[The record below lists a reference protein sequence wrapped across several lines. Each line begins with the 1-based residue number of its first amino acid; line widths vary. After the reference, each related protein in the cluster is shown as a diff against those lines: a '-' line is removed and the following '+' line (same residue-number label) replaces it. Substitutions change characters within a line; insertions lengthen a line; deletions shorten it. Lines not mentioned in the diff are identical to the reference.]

1 MPIYNLLFIE
11 KDKIYYDLVTNYE
24 SNKSFKHFH
33 AKDGTDAETQIEQ
46 NNINIIVVNND
57 YESDTKNGETLA
69 EKLLKKF
76 KEEEDLPFL
85 IAYTSHV
92 IAKNRWLGKF
102 ADAVFLSDAIDNDS
116 LYSQIN
122 ALTRRQE
129 GLNHKSKDSGLI
141 TRSAESSRPEY
152 FFNKKR
158 FFETDLNS
166 NPDIFLKYLI
176 KHKGSKVLPHDI
188 HKKNSEFSTEYS
200 CKNSAAK
207 AKIDLKKAIRKEF
220 GEEYE
225 KIFSKNVL
233 MTDGSGYI
241 YNNKF
246 TAVDLANE
254 VDLLKDKYKAEKAL
268 STSKNTKN

>member
-33 AKDGTDAETQIEQ
+33 AKDGTDAETKIEQ

-57 YESDTKNGETLA
+57 YESDTENGETLA

-122 ALTRRQE
+122 ALTRRKE
-129 GLNHKSKDSGLI
+129 GRDHKSKDSGLI
-141 TRSAESSRPEY
+141 TRSAESGRPEY

-158 FFETDLNS
+158 FFETGLNS
-166 NPDIFLKYLI
+166 NSDIFLKYLI
-176 KHKGSKVLPHDI
+176 KHKGSEVSPELIHTDAGFASASNYPNAASKVKSELKI
-188 HKKNSEFSTEYS
+188 AINKK
-200 CKNSAAK
+200 
-207 AKIDLKKAIRKEF
+207 F
-220 GEEYE
+220 GVKYEE
-225 KIFSKNVL
+225 IFDKRVLITAGSKYL
-233 MTDGSGYI
+233 

-246 TAVDLANE
+246 TAADLANE
-254 VDLLKDKYKAEKAL
+254 VDPKNDKYNAEKAL
-268 STSKNTKN
+268 SASKNTKN

>member
-76 KEEEDLPFL
+76 KEEEDFPFL

-122 ALTRRQE
+122 ALTRRKE
-129 GLNHKSKDSGLI
+129 GRDHKSKDSGLI
-141 TRSAESSRPEY
+141 TRSAESGKPEY

-158 FFETDLNS
+158 FFETQLNS

-176 KHKGSKVLPHDI
+176 KHKGSNVSPYDI
-188 HKKNSEFSTEYS
+188 HKEMKKDEEFPGFSTES
-200 CKNSAAK
+200 KCKNAASTIK
-207 AKIDLKKAIRKEF
+207 GQLKTAIREKF
-220 GEEYE
+220 GEKYE
-225 KIFSKNVL
+225 EIFAESVL
-233 MTDGSGYI
+233 ITSTGGKYM

-246 TAVDLANE
+246 TKVDLDNE
-254 VDLLKDKYKAEKAL
+254 YKAAKAL
-268 STSKNTKN
+268 SSSKNTKN

>member
-57 YESDTKNGETLA
+57 YESDTENGETLA
-69 EKLLKKF
+69 EKLLKLTKI

-122 ALTRRQE
+122 ALTRRKE
-129 GLNHKSKDSGLI
+129 GLDHKSKDSGLI
-141 TRSAESSRPEY
+141 TRSTGSGKPEY
-152 FFNKKR
+152 FFNKKS
-158 FFETDLNS
+158 FLVTPLDKNT
-166 NPDIFLKYLI
+166 DIFLKYLI
-176 KHKGSKVLPHDI
+176 KKKGSNVSPYDI
-188 HKKNSEFSTEYS
+188 HEEFPRFSTES
-200 CKNSAAK
+200 KDK
-207 AKIDLKKAIRKEF
+207 FGDEIAKIFAE
-220 GEEYE
+220 
-225 KIFSKNVL
+225 SVL
-233 MTDGSGYI
+233 MTAGSEYI

-246 TAVDLANE
+246 TKVDLNNE
-254 VDLLKDKYKAEKAL
+254 YNAAKAL
-268 STSKNTKN
+268 SSSKNTKN

>member
-57 YESDTKNGETLA
+57 YESDTENGETLA
-69 EKLLKKF
+69 EKLLKLTKI

-122 ALTRRQE
+122 ALTRRKE
-129 GLNHKSKDSGLI
+129 GLDHKSKDSGLI
-141 TRSAESSRPEY
+141 TRSTGSGKPEY
-152 FFNKKR
+152 FFNKKS
-158 FFETDLNS
+158 FLVTPLDKNT
-166 NPDIFLKYLI
+166 DIFLKYLI
-176 KHKGSKVLPHDI
+176 KKKGSNVSPYDI
-188 HKKNSEFSTEYS
+188 HEEFPRFSTES
-200 CKNSAAK
+200 KCQNAASTIK
-207 AKIDLKKAIRKEF
+207 GQLKTKIKDKFGDEIAKIFAE
-220 GEEYE
+220 
-225 KIFSKNVL
+225 SVL
-233 MTDGSGYI
+233 MTAGSEYI

-246 TAVDLANE
+246 TKVDLNNE
-254 VDLLKDKYKAEKAL
+254 YNAAKAL
-268 STSKNTKN
+268 SSSKNTKN

>member
-33 AKDGTDAETQIEQ
+33 AKDGTDAETKIEQ

-57 YESDTKNGETLA
+57 YESDTENGETLA

-76 KEEEDLPFL
+76 KEEEDFPFL

-102 ADAVFLSDAIDNDS
+102 ADAVFMTDAIDNDS

-122 ALTRRQE
+122 ALTRRKE
-129 GLNHKSKDSGLI
+129 GLDHKSKDSGLI
-141 TRSAESSRPEY
+141 TRSEGRGQPEY
-152 FFNKKR
+152 FFNKESFLFPKL
-158 FFETDLNS
+158 DS
-166 NPDIFLKYLI
+166 NPDIFLKYLLDE
-176 KHKGSKVLPHDI
+176 KGSNVSPYDI
-188 HKKNSEFSTEYS
+188 HEKFRSFSTEPN
-200 CKNSAAK
+200 CKNMAS
-207 AKIDLKKAIRKEF
+207 KIKGEILKKISSKF
-220 GEEYE
+220 GDGVKKIFDE
-225 KIFSKNVL
+225 KIL
-233 MTDGSGYI
+233 ITAGSEYM

-254 VDLLKDKYKAEKAL
+254 VDPKNDKYKAEKAL
-268 STSKNTKN
+268 SASKNTKN